1 VKLLRNYEQEPI
13 ICYLFF
19 IMSGLSFIL
28 YWYFTCFN
36 VQILCF
42 IEMGDDVRGPYCETK
57 PGGSCCPGRD
67 DQCTV
72 PILDSYC
79 YCDMFC
85 NFTASDC
92 CPDFWRV
99 CHGGGPE
106 PITRKFYM
114 YLFNDTNIRFEH

>member
-1 VKLLRNYEQEPI
+1 MILGQYNSVLIFLGVIVLCIQ
-13 ICYLFF
+13 
-19 IMSGLSFIL
+19 MSSCDQRL
-28 YWYFTCFN
+28 N
-36 VQILCF
+36 RRKRF